1 MREQTAEASNRMI
14 DAVLATLPAPQP
26 EDQLHLWSDCG
37 PHFRSYENMAHH
49 RTLCTQRS
57 QTVVCSFLAEQ
68 HGKNILD
75 AAFGTVGRFIQEAA
89 MKRPIYT
96 IQNLLG
102 AITAGARAAKR
113 HDPQGPKW
121 NVQLVD
127 FGEHRALQQQWVQPS
142 DFKVTRTYCWTWK
155 LPYGKLPNCRLYNH
169 VFPDN
174 RDDTLM
180 SYEVRFFDHPGAIP
194 WKKAYLE
201 GEHSWQQGPPDIGEE
216 TVLVRRQKD
225 QRQHPAPPGL
235 QPVRTFEERVASQ
248 ARKAIRDR
256 SRLKRQLE
264 ALAGPTVAP
273 VSSSSSGSSSSSS
286 SDTD

>member
-1 MREQTAEASNRMI
+1 MSCWPFKKLPGSSSSRRNGLTPPHQRRMRRTTLLLYSFKGEISRECAVGGLWGAQGIATAMGT
-14 DAVLATLPAPQP
+14 AVRFQ
-26 EDQLHLWSDCG
+26 SD
-37 PHFRSYENMAHH
+37 PD
-49 RTLCTQRS
+49 L
-57 QTVVCSFLAEQ
+57 
-68 HGKNILD
+68 
-75 AAFGTVGRFIQEAA
+75 
-89 MKRPIYT
+89 
-96 IQNLLG
+96 
-102 AITAGARAAKR
+102 
-113 HDPQGPKW
+113 
-121 NVQLVD
+121 
-127 FGEHRALQQQWVQPS
+127 
-142 DFKVTRTYCWTWK
+142 YCWTWK

-169 VFPDN
+169 VFSDN
-174 RDDTLM
+174 RDDALM

-264 ALAGPTVAP
+264 ALAGPIAAP